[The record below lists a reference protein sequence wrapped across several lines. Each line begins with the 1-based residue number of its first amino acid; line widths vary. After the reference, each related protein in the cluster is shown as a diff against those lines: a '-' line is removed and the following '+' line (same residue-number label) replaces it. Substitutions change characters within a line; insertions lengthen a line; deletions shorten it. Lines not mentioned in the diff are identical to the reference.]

1 MIRLWRLTKDMLW
14 GVAAVLAAAC
24 SADAEVPAAADGR
37 SPVTFSLGRS
47 LTVGTRAANHTV
59 GNSWEVGDALG
70 VKCTVSG
77 EAGQP
82 GTVKRYVVANNGG
95 GLQLQGA
102 DAANTFW
109 WLDKSD
115 AKSFQLWY
123 PYSAAMP
130 TSMSVP
136 ADQGSVADLDAYDLL
151 YAAVG
156 SRTAANMPETSL
168 AFYHQAARLTVNIAG
183 VDTGDDG
190 ETVTQVRLGSDNV
203 AVSATDWVPATSNY
217 DSGSGSGGAG
227 WTCGTQSAT
236 VTLHALSAGNSYACI
251 LPPQD
256 IGSESATLLTV
267 TTNSSKS
274 YTCTGSLALRAGNA
288 AVLNVTVKQSGL
300 SVVGAITAFGN
311 EGGSASGNATGGG
324 VDMYAS
330 GSIVGWTTSTAST
343 ASAGGSAYNDDIT
356 EPLAGSGSV
365 TGYGSSGGTSEGTSY
380 PYDHPFPMTYPMT
393 GGGSV
398 SDFGN
403 GGVGTEYGGAYSD
416 AADYRN

>member
-24 SADAEVPAAADGR
+24 SADAEVPASADGR

-70 VKCTVSG
+70 VKCTASG
-77 EAGQP
+77 EAGQQ
-82 GTVKRYVVANNGG
+82 GTVKQYVVADNGG

-123 PYSAAMP
+123 PYSAVMP

-168 AFYHQAARLTVNIAG
+168 AFYHQAARLTVNIAS
-183 VDTGDDG
+183 VDTGDAT

-203 AVSATDWVPATSNY
+203 AVSATGWVPAASNY
-217 DSGSGSGGAG
+217 NSGTSSGGAG
-227 WTCGTQSAT
+227 WTRGTQSAT
-236 VTLHALSAGNSYACI
+236 VTLHALSAGGSYACI

-267 TTNSSKS
+267 TTNRSKS

-311 EGGSASGNATGGG
+311 GGGSASGNATGGG
-324 VDMYAS
+324 VDMDAS
-330 GSIVGWTTSTAST
+330 GSI
-343 ASAGGSAYNDDIT
+343 
-356 EPLAGSGSV
+356 

-380 PYDHPFPMTYPMT
+380 PDNFPMTYPMS

-416 AADYRN
+416 ATDYGNN

>member
-24 SADAEVPAAADGR
+24 SADAEVPVAADGR

-70 VKCTVSG
+70 VKCTASG
-77 EAGQP
+77 EAGQQ
-82 GTVKRYVVANNGG
+82 GTVKQYVVADNGG

-123 PYSAAMP
+123 PYSAVMP

-168 AFYHQAARLTVNIAG
+168 AFYHQAARLTVNIVS
-183 VDTGDDG
+183 VDTGDDDHIMTKG
-190 ETVTQVRLGSDNV
+190 HLIHSGKKCLFDLRPCNLKPDTGLWESQVFPDADLFLEKQPVQRFLVINRL
-203 AVSATDWVPATSNY
+203 VPV
-217 DSGSGSGGAG
+217 
-227 WTCGTQSAT
+227 Q
-236 VTLHALSAGNSYACI
+236 
-251 LPPQD
+251 
-256 IGSESATLLTV
+256 E
-267 TTNSSKS
+267 
-274 YTCTGSLALRAGNA
+274 
-288 AVLNVTVKQSGL
+288 
-300 SVVGAITAFGN
+300 
-311 EGGSASGNATGGG
+311 
-324 VDMYAS
+324 
-330 GSIVGWTTSTAST
+330 
-343 ASAGGSAYNDDIT
+343 IT
-356 EPLAGSGSV
+356 EQNNLRL
-365 TGYGSSGGTSEGTSY
+365 
-380 PYDHPFPMTYPMT
+380 F
-393 GGGSV
+393 
-398 SDFGN
+398 F
-403 GGVGTEYGGAYSD
+403 
-416 AADYRN
+416 

>member
-24 SADAEVPAAADGR
+24 SADAEVPASADGR

-70 VKCTVSG
+70 VKCTASG
-77 EAGQP
+77 EAGQQ
-82 GTVKRYVVANNGG
+82 GTVKQYVVADNGG

-123 PYSAAMP
+123 PYSAVMP

-168 AFYHQAARLTVNIAG
+168 AFYHQAARLTVNIVS

-203 AVSATDWVPATSNY
+203 AVSATDWVPAASNY
-217 DSGSGSGGAG
+217 DSSTSSGGAG
-227 WTCGTQSAT
+227 WTRGTQSAT
-236 VTLHALSAGNSYACI
+236 VTLHALSAGSYACI

-256 IGSESATLLTV
+256 IGSEGATLLTV
-267 TTNSSKS
+267 TTNRSKS

-300 SVVGAITAFGN
+300 SVEGAITAFGN

-343 ASAGGSAYNDDIT
+343 ASAGGSAYTDKM
-356 EPLAGSGSV
+356 
-365 TGYGSSGGTSEGTSY
+365 TS
-380 PYDHPFPMTYPMT
+380 PMT

-416 AADYRN
+416 ATDYGNN